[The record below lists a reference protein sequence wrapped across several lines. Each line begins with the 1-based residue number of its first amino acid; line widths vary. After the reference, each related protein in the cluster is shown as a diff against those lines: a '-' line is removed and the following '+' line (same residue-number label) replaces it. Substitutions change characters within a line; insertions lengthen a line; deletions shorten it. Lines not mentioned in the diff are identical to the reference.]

1 MGSFV
6 RALCDCG
13 FSGGS
18 RIGCG
23 MLTVGKEF
31 WFPAC
36 CPECRKLVEANLE
49 GAPTVCPQC
58 QSADVVPYNSEVLK
72 PLLDNLTVPL
82 VVLGSE
88 PAAPFDLSRGGY
100 FCPECEQ
107 MNLKFTDG
115 GLFWD

>member
-31 WFPAC
+31 WFPAF
-36 CPECRKLVEANLE
+36 CPECRELVEANLE
-49 GAPTVCPQC
+49 ITPPVCSRCQC
-58 QSADVVPYNSEVLK
+58 MEVVPYNATLLNRLIANLK
-72 PLLDNLTVPL
+72 VPL
-82 VVLGSE
+82 VVLNSE
-88 PAAPFDLSRGGY
+88 PDAPFDLSKGKQ
-100 FCPECEQ
+100 FCPKCEKST
-107 MNLKFTDG
+107 LRFIEG
-115 GLFWD
+115 EVLWD